1 MDLLIGDSWKV
12 FIGLTLILF
21 GGAAFL
27 MGQALAETLRP
38 IWQVF
43 LYGGLLGVADRLIGF
58 LLFGRSL
65 LSVPGYLFDAA
76 ILIGLTLVAY
86 RLTRVQRM
94 VSQYPW
100 VYERAG
106 LFAWRE
112 RQPQSR
118 RIARPGCG

>member
-1 MDLLIGDSWKV
+1 MDLLIGDSWRV

-27 MGQALAETLRP
+27 MGQALAETWRP

-58 LLFGRSL
+58 LLFGRGL

-112 RQPQSR
+112 RQPQ
-118 RIARPGCG
+118 